1 MSRNDVLVDAD
12 WLLSNLGRPDVV
24 VLEVDEDVT
33 VYDDGHIAGAVRID
47 WRKDLQD
54 PVRRDLIGPV
64 AFAELLGRH
73 GISPDTMLVL
83 YGGNNNWFATYAYWY
98 LKLYGHK
105 NVAILDGGRKL
116 WELDDHPMTTEVIER
131 APVVYPVP
139 VEDGSL
145 RARRDAVV
153 ELIGTADLLDARS
166 PDEYAGRLLAP
177 AHLPQ
182 EHSQRA
188 GHVPTAVN
196 IPWSQTAN
204 DDGTFRSDDELR
216 AIYDGNG
223 ITGDNTVV
231 TYCRIGERAA
241 HTWFVLHEL
250 LDYPDVRNYDGS
262 WTEYGSL
269 IGVPVQLGDTP
280 GTSVGGTS

>member
-1 MSRNDVLVDAD
+1 MSRTEVLVDAE
-12 WLLSNLGRPDVV
+12 WLLANIDRPDVV
-24 VLEVDEDVT
+24 VLEVDEDVS
-33 VYDDGHIAGAVRID
+33 VYDDGHIAGAVQID
-47 WRKDLQD
+47 WRGDLQD
-54 PVRRDLIGPV
+54 PVRRDLIGPT

-73 GISPDTMLVL
+73 GITPDTTIVL
-83 YGGNNNWFATYAYWY
+83 YGGNNNWFASYAYWY

-105 NVAILDGGRKL
+105 HAVLLDGGRKR
-116 WELDDHPMTTEVIER
+116 WELDDLPMTTEVVVR
-131 APVVYPVP
+131 TPVVYPVP
-139 VEDGSL
+139 EENGAL

-153 ELIGTADLLDARS
+153 ELIGSADLLDARS

-204 DDGTFRSDDELR
+204 DDGTFRSDDELK

-223 ITGDNTVV
+223 VSGDKTVV

-269 IGVPVQLGDTP
+269 IGVPVQLGDAP
-280 GTSVGGTS
+280 GASVGGVA

>member
-1 MSRNDVLVDAD
+1 MSRNDVLVDAE

-73 GISPDTMLVL
+73 GISPDTMIVL

-116 WELDDHPMTTEVIER
+116 WELDDRPMTTEVIER
-131 APVVYPVP
+131 TPVVYPVP
-139 VEDGSL
+139 DEDGSL

-204 DDGTFRSDDELR
+204 DDGTFRSDDDLR

>member
-12 WLLSNLGRPDVV
+12 WLLSNLSRPDVV
-24 VLEVDEDVT
+24 VLEVDEDVE
-33 VYDDGHIAGAVRID
+33 VYDDGHIEGAVRID
-47 WRKDLQD
+47 WRNDLQD

-73 GISPDTMLVL
+73 GISPDTTIVL

-105 NVAILDGGRKL
+105 KVAILDGGRKL
-116 WELDDHPMTTEVIER
+116 WELDDRPMTTDVVER
-131 APVVYPVP
+131 TPVVYPVP
-139 VEDGSL
+139 DEDVSL

-188 GHVPTAVN
+188 GHVPTAIN

-204 DDGTFRSDDELR
+204 DDGTFRSDDDLK

-223 ITGDNTVV
+223 VSGDKTVI

-269 IGVPVQLGDTP
+269 IGVPVQRGDAP
-280 GTSVGGTS
+280 GTSVGGTA